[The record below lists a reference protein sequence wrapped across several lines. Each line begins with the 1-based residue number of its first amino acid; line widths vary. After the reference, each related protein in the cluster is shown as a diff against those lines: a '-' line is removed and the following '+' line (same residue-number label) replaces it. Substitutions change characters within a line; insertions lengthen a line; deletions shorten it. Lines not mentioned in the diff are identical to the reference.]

1 MLGIQELLIVLGM
14 LVASIPQ
21 LVVGSPFSFLL
32 KLFIL
37 GGTAVFRF

>member
-1 MLGIQELLIVLGM
+1 MLGLQELILVIGM

-21 LVVGSPFSFLL
+21 LVVGSPFGFLL